1 MNKKIM
7 NSIKSGIGS
16 YVLLILFNYIIYL
29 VSGWSITEQ
38 MIPSLLKELRDTEPN
53 FQADYDD
60 KKDLKELL
68 SLSDKNSKIPNVN
81 SWETVLPLYP
91 LSPFN

>member
-38 MIPSLLKELRDTEPN
+38 MIPSLSIDFFILSVFLFLILFVT
-53 FQADYDD
+53 DYFFY
-60 KKDLKELL
+60 KGK
-68 SLSDKNSKIPNVN
+68 
-81 SWETVLPLYP
+81 Y
-91 LSPFN
+91 

>member
-29 VSGWSITEQ
+29 VSGWSIAEQ
-38 MIPSLLKELRDTEPN
+38 MIPSFSKDFLILSVFLFLILFVT
-53 FQADYDD
+53 DYFFY
-60 KKDLKELL
+60 KGK
-68 SLSDKNSKIPNVN
+68 
-81 SWETVLPLYP
+81 Y
-91 LSPFN
+91 

>member
-29 VSGWSITEQ
+29 VSGWSIAEQ
-38 MIPSLLKELRDTEPN
+38 MIPSFSKDFFILSVFLFLILFVT
-53 FQADYDD
+53 DYFFY
-60 KKDLKELL
+60 KGK
-68 SLSDKNSKIPNVN
+68 
-81 SWETVLPLYP
+81 Y
-91 LSPFN
+91 

>member
-16 YVLLILFNYIIYL
+16 YVLLRLFNYIIYL

-38 MIPSLLKELRDTEPN
+38 MIPSL
-53 FQADYDD
+53 
-60 KKDLKELL
+60 
-68 SLSDKNSKIPNVN
+68 SK
-81 SWETVLPLYP
+81 Y
-91 LSPFN
+91 FFMQYA